1 MTGPGY
7 STEDPNQ
14 QIARPGGGRPH
25 AILVLLCRVKAD
37 RPRADHGWNI
47 ETKPE
52 YRVCIYFLP
61 RCLPP
66 FSSSVEDPNTPP
78 TTRRRQR
85 PETKK
90 TPRARS
96 RAPSRAWNV
105 WPVDMAG
112 LWCSSRARARSCGAS
127 RREAQGHLNHKPPQR
142 RGGMWLGMWDAP
154 RGTGSVFSC
163 SMIVLNIP
171 RRLRWPNR
179 AGSTRNVHN
188 NS

>member
-1 MTGPGY
+1 M
-7 STEDPNQ
+7 
-14 QIARPGGGRPH
+14 
-25 AILVLLCRVKAD
+25 VVLCRVKTD
-37 RPRADHGWNI
+37 RPRADHGRNI
-47 ETKPE
+47 EPKPE
-52 YRVCIYFLP
+52 YRVYLF
-61 RCLPP
+61 
-66 FSSSVEDPNTPP
+66 P
-78 TTRRRQR
+78 TTVPAAVWLFCRRPKHTTDDTTTTTTRD
-85 PETKK
+85 KK

-142 RGGMWLGMWDAP
+142 RGGMWLGMWDVP
-154 RGTGSVFSC
+154 RGTWSVFSC

-171 RRLRWPNR
+171 RRLRWSNR
-179 AGSTRNVHN
+179 AGSKRNVHN